1 MRRVRS
7 EDIRVGLGELEMQA
21 GERNIAAEY
30 APEISRLFLFFNQGL
45 YVVKMPK
52 RHDSFFRSS
61 SY

>member
-1 MRRVRS
+1 
-7 EDIRVGLGELEMQA
+7 MQVE
-21 GERNIAAEY
+21 ERNIVAEY
-30 APEISRLFLFFNQGL
+30 APEISRLFIFFKHGL